1 MLSFLFLL
9 LVRCTRKPWVFALGQ
24 HKKTV
29 GNGPKLSPRSSGF
42 VATSYPFCAEKV
54 HSFAFYNTKVNQYW
68 QNAERIAEVC
78 KRNSRKYSQSGAHPP
93 RRGGTLKKSKS
104 KGESKGETRS
114 TSRSLRQPGSGAA
127 SAAGTARPAREACD
141 APCNVSRYHLVL
153 VRTTYSIAA
162 PLSSWAGGNKRPRPP
177 FPLLH

>member
-104 KGESKGETRS
+104 KGESKGGDA
-114 TSRSLRQPGSGAA
+114 LDQPLVT
-127 SAAGTARPAREACD
+127 AAGVWCCQCGWHRAPGARG
-141 APCNVSRYHLVL
+141 
-153 VRTTYSIAA
+153 VRCS
-162 PLSSWAGGNKRPRPP
+162 L
-177 FPLLH
+177 